1 MADINKVVI
10 SGRLT
15 RDPERRDTAT
25 TPITHLCVAVNDRVK
40 RGDKWE
46 DYANFIDVAA
56 FGRLAEFAAQ
66 DLRRGDAVTVEGRLH
81 WSSWEADGHKKSK
94 VEVNATNIVYA
105 RTSSNYAPRP
115 MTQAQLQTYVNDAA
129 RDAQGDAYGDE
140 IEF

>member
-15 RDPERRDTAT
+15 RDPERRDTAMT
-25 TPITHLCVAVNDRVK
+25 AITRLCVAVNDRVK

-46 DYANFIDVAA
+46 DYANFIDVAC
-56 FGRLAEFAAQ
+56 FGHTAEFAAQ
-66 DLRRGDAVTVEGRLH
+66 DLRKGDAVTVEGRLH
-81 WSSWEADGHKKSK
+81 WSSWEHDGQKKSK
-94 VEVNATNIVYA
+94 VEVNATNIVHA

-129 RDAQGDAYGDE
+129 RDATGDAYGDE